1 MTPRD
6 TAADRSAQAAGTARW
21 PAEWLRPD
29 WPAPPQVFAL
39 CTTRAGGVSPP
50 PYNSLNLGDHVGD
63 DPACV
68 VHNRA
73 TLRSALGARPV
84 FLQQVHG
91 TQVVKLSAATPDGAQ
106 ADAAVTAERGLACT
120 MMVADCLPVLFT
132 DTRGRAVAA
141 AHAGWR
147 GLAGVGPGAATHA
160 GARGVLESVYES
172 FRALALA
179 DGSKSAIKN
188 IADETLVWLGPC
200 IGPQAF
206 EVGAE
211 VRAAFVAHDP
221 RAANLFRPHGEG
233 KYLADLA
240 GLARQR
246 LQALGITRIH
256 GNDSTAPWCTVG
268 NASRFFSHRRDRV
281 SGRFAACI
289 WKD

>member
-1 MTPRD
+1 MNHRD
-6 TAADRSAQAAGTARW
+6 TAADRSAQGGTAQW
-21 PAEWLRPD
+21 PDEWQRPD
-29 WPAPPQVFAL
+29 WPAPPHVFAL

-50 PYNSLNLGDHVGD
+50 PYDSLNLGDHVGD
-63 DPACV
+63 APTHVAR
-68 VHNRA
+68 NRA
-73 TLRSALGARPV
+73 VLRLALGARPV

-91 TQVVKLSAATPDGAQ
+91 AQVVTLSAATPDGTQ

-132 DTRGRAVAA
+132 DTQGRAVAA

-172 FRALALA
+172 FRALALV

-211 VRAAFVAHDP
+211 VRAAFVARDP
-221 RAANLFRPHGEG
+221 RAADLFRPRGEG

-268 NASRFFSHRRDRV
+268 NPSRFFSHRRDRV

-289 WKD
+289 WKV